1 MRKLLLGLLFFP
13 LLALAQQY
21 PTKPIRMIVPF
32 PAGGPADIFGRG
44 LAQGLTEQ
52 LGQPV
57 IVENVGGVGG
67 VLGVDRA
74 LKSNP
79 DGYTLGF
86 NSGST
91 LSIAPFSFAKMPYDV
106 KKDVGLITLVV
117 KVPEVL
123 AVHPSLPV
131 NSLAELV
138 AYAKANP
145 GKVNFGSAGGGSIT
159 HLAGELLKAE
169 AKIDLVHVPYKGAA
183 PAVNDLLGGQ
193 VQMGIFDVP
202 ILLGHIRGGKLK
214 ALAVT
219 SARRAATL
227 PDVPTTAEGKY
238 PNVTSDNWYGLI
250 MPWATPLEIQ
260 KRLNAAA
267 VAALKS
273 PSLSARSYA
282 NVGGVASPST
292 PRGIR
297 GLPRRR
303 AEEVAQGRER
313 HRLQGRQLALRARLL
328 LIAALGWTPL
338 CALAD
343 ASKGLRLLQENRPRE
358 AREEFER
365 GAASG
370 ERTSQAML
378 TLFLWHGYDRP
389 PERAKACEQ
398 AAAPSLAS
406 ESMAQAILAH
416 CHLTGT
422 FVEQDLQKAH
432 ALARSSALGG
442 NNEARYVYYLTVH
455 HRPRAQLHGR
465 RQARQGALRRAGRAA
480 GRGARHRDRSGR
492 HARARGADRTSR
504 FAGRACRVLLRH
516 PRRGQPG
523 QGPHALRA
531 DSRLAGAGRPRP

>member
-1 MRKLLLGLLFFP
+1 VKKILFTLLLFP
-13 LLALAQQY
+13 VLALAQY

-57 IVENVGGVGG
+57 IIENVGGVGG

-91 LSIAPFSFAKMPYDV
+91 LSIAPFSFTKLPYDV

-117 KVPEVL
+117 RVPEVL

-131 NSLAELV
+131 NSLAELI

-169 AKIDLVHVPYKGAA
+169 AKVDLVHVPYKGAA

-202 ILLGHIRGGKLK
+202 VLLGHIRGGKLK

-238 PNVTSDNWYGLI
+238 PDVTSDNWYGLI
-250 MPWATPLEIQ
+250 VPWATPLEIQ
-260 KRLNAAA
+260 KRLNTAA

-273 PSLSARSYA
+273 PSLASAYA

-292 PRGIR
+292 PEEY
-297 GLPRRR
+297 
-303 AEEVAQGRER
+303 AEF
-313 HRLQGRQLALRARLL
+313 
-328 LIAALGWTPL
+328 
-338 CALAD
+338 LAD
-343 ASKGLRLLQENRPRE
+343 
-358 AREEFER
+358 
-365 GAASG
+365 
-370 ERTSQAML
+370 
-378 TLFLWHGYDRP
+378 
-389 PERAKACEQ
+389 EQ
-398 AAAPSLAS
+398 KKWRKVVNDIGFKEGS
-406 ESMAQAILAH
+406 
-416 CHLTGT
+416 
-422 FVEQDLQKAH
+422 
-432 ALARSSALGG
+432 
-442 NNEARYVYYLTVH
+442 
-455 HRPRAQLHGR
+455 
-465 RQARQGALRRAGRAA
+465 
-480 GRGARHRDRSGR
+480 
-492 HARARGADRTSR
+492 
-504 FAGRACRVLLRH
+504 
-516 PRRGQPG
+516 
-523 QGPHALRA
+523 
-531 DSRLAGAGRPRP
+531 